1 MSVQTIIRHELP
13 VSRELP
19 VCWLSGSGYQNLGA
33 DNVSV
38 IDSSMETLFHGAV
51 VNDDE
56 INPSDRLDPVAPAIR
71 FIRNAFVC
79 PPVIVPSFKLLV
91 VSEVRDQLVAAGVRC
106 RPAICDG
113 IFRLPFGRL
122 EEELPSKARRLLRS
136 SKDNLYPNEALLD
149 AYRVEGTVEY
159 WEACAAWHDP
169 DGPYPIDCRAEITA
183 PGTSIRRE
191 IVETS
196 RAFVHKHKVAIASGR
211 ACTPEVFAIL
221 RPHLTEGYFVTAEN
235 I

>member
-1 MSVQTIIRHELP
+1 MRTIVRHELP

-19 VCWLSGSGYQNLGA
+19 VCWLRSSGHQDSY
-33 DNVSV
+33 DDSVSM
-38 IDSSMETLFHGAV
+38 IDPSMETLFHGAV
-51 VNDDE
+51 LNDDE
-56 INPSDRLDPVAPAIR
+56 INPSDRLDPAAPAIC

-91 VSEVRDQLVAAGVRC
+91 VPEVRDQLVAAGLRC

-122 EEELPSKARRLLRS
+122 EEDLPAKARRLIRS
-136 SKDNLYPNEALLD
+136 SKGNLYPNEALLD
-149 AYRVEGTVEY
+149 AYRVQGTVEY
-159 WEACAAWHDP
+159 WEACAAWYDP

-191 IVETS
+191 KVETS
-196 RAFVHKHKVAIASGR
+196 REFVHKHKVVIASGR

-221 RPHLTEGYFVTAEN
+221 KPHLKDGYFVTAES